1 MVYIPNKLLR
11 IGVLNEADRERVDE
25 RLIHVPMD
33 ITLGTASSNTFVVK
47 GAKAPRSRK
56 VFELNA
62 DGTYTLLFDRDSS
75 GKVDLGGEPQDL
87 AALSTSPQVERRGG
101 KLALTLPMTVRGR
114 VAVDGYIL
122 LFQFVDAPKPLL
134 GSVGPMPGVR
144 ASIAAQIDWPF
155 AYVMAVAFLLLGGT
169 TSVVEYWWNETGQ
182 YFFQPLAEGKSKLYE
197 LVRAEVVKAEEKK
210 EEPEKDKEDEEKAK
224 EEAEKAAKEAEEQ
237 AKEPAPAPE
246 KEKPK
251 AAQVKKAAQAR
262 AVSTAGGRAKDRAAV
277 VAAVKKKTFLHV
289 LGSAGGSG
297 AGGRNT
303 LGAGANSAAIAD
315 AFNTAGGITDS
326 GVAAVGGVDSG
337 PSAVAGGEGGG
348 RYRGISAS
356 EAGGGTIRTG
366 PVTTGGK
373 GPEETKLNLRIGGS
387 LSGQSGSGKID
398 GAVVT
403 SVFSRRKGAIKS
415 CYEAALKVNA
425 SLKGK
430 VTIKFTIGPAGR
442 ITDIS
447 VTDNSTGDA
456 GIGSCIVDK
465 VRGWKFDPPEG
476 GSVTFS
482 YPFLLSQ

>member
-11 IGVLNEADRERVDE
+11 IGVLNEGDRERVDE

-47 GAKAPRSRK
+47 GPKAPRSRK
-56 VFELNA
+56 VFELNS
-62 DGTYTLLFDRDSS
+62 DGSYTLLFDRDSG
-75 GKVDLGGEPQDL
+75 GKLDLGGEPQDL
-87 AALSTSPQVERRGG
+87 SALATSSQVERRGG
-101 KLALTLPMTVRGR
+101 KLALTLPVSVRGR
-114 VAVDGYIL
+114 VAVDGFIL

-134 GSVGPMPGVR
+134 GSVGPMPSVR

-155 AYVMAVAFLLLGGT
+155 AYVMALAFLLLGGT
-169 TSVVEYWWNETGQ
+169 TTVVEYWWNQTGQ
-182 YFFQPLAEGKSKLYE
+182 YYFQPLAEGKSKLYE

-210 EEPEKDKEDEEKAK
+210 EEPEKEKEDKEK
-224 EEAEKAAKEAEEQ
+224 EDAAKEAEAAAEA
-237 AKEPAPAPE
+237 AKETSPPPE
-246 KEKPK
+246 REKPK

-289 LGSAGGSG
+289 LGSSAGGG
-297 AGGRNT
+297 AGGERNS
-303 LGAGANSAAIAD
+303 LSAGLNRAAIDDAFAAAGGLASDRGAGALAAANSGP
-315 AFNTAGGITDS
+315 T
-326 GVAAVGGVDSG
+326 AVGGGD
-337 PSAVAGGEGGG
+337 GGG
-348 RYRGISAS
+348 RYKGLTAS
-356 EAGGGTIRTG
+356 ETGGGAIKTG
-366 PVTTGGK
+366 AVTTGGK
-373 GPEETKLNLRIGGS
+373 GPEETKLNLKVGGS
-387 LSGQSGSGKID
+387 LSAPGGSGKID
-398 GAVVT
+398 GGVVT

-415 CYEAALKVNA
+415 CYESALKVNA

-482 YPFLLSQ
+482 YPFILSQ